1 MATMGFRYLSG
12 PVNIRE
18 YPEDQTGGSFIAGD
32 LVNLSRGE
40 VILATAGN
48 IFGVALKS
56 AAASGTIIPVMV
68 ITPENEF
75 VAEASTT
82 TTATMEGGQYD
93 ITFTA
98 GSQTILVSSQ
108 TQDDVVI
115 QELDPRDGPHTGSG
129 GRVIVR
135 FRPSSLEYVYG
146 TTA

>member
-1 MATMGFRYLSG
+1 MGFRYLSG

-18 YPEDQTGGSFIAGD
+18 YPEDQTAGSFIAGD
-32 LVNLSRGE
+32 LVNLSSGE

-56 AAASGTIIPVMV
+56 AAASGTVIPVMV

-75 VAEASTT
+75 VCEADTT
-82 TTATMEGGQYD
+82 TTAAMEGGQYD
-93 ITFTA
+93 INFTA
-98 GSQTILVSSQ
+98 GSQSVDLGSQ

-135 FRPSSLEYVYG
+135 FRPSSLEYTYG
-146 TTA
+146 ASA